1 MKDFDFTPEPSNAV
15 LIGGAILPRELTDLS
30 IWKKTPADAAHAL
43 CDLFLMANNEKGAH
57 RLEGGMEVNYEP
69 GWCLW
74 SNKALADRWGWK
86 RETVERFMV
95 ELEKSEIILRP
106 DLGQNRKAIILR
118 DFVQLSGHPLG
129 HPKEQPTGQLSGQP
143 TGQPKDTE
151 RARARVQSIES
162 GASAPPRIIELETV
176 LAYFRANRSGFT
188 DDQVTEQFRY
198 YDAMRHPVTG
208 DWQRPV
214 GKLGV
219 MTPISDWRSEM
230 SRALSKFATGGSEAG
245 AEKNGGG
252 QNGESPAQALFRL
265 DRRIKDLN
273 EQIDG
278 FEDTQPE
285 LAEKLRGELAAVQA
299 ERSRLA

>member
-15 LIGGAILPRELTDLS
+15 LIGGAILPREFTDLS
-30 IWKKTPADAAHAL
+30 LWKKTPADAAHAL
-43 CDLFLMANNEKGAH
+43 CDLFLLANNEKGTH
-57 RLEGGMEVNYEP
+57 RMEGGLEINYEA

-74 SNKALADRWGWK
+74 SNKGLAERWGWK
-86 RETVERFMV
+86 RESVEKFLG
-95 ELEKSEIILRP
+95 ELERSEIILRP
-106 DLGQNRKAIILR
+106 DIGQNRKAIILR
-118 DFVQLSGHPLG
+118 DFVQLNGQPLV
-129 HPKEQPTGQLSGQP
+129 QP
-143 TGQPKDTE
+143 TGQPLGHLSGQQKGQPKGTE
-151 RARARVQSIES
+151 GVGVGVKSIERETTP
-162 GASAPPRIIELETV
+162 PPRIIELETV
-176 LAYFRANRSGFT
+176 LAYFRANGSGYP

-198 YDAMRHPVTG
+198 YDAMRHPLTG